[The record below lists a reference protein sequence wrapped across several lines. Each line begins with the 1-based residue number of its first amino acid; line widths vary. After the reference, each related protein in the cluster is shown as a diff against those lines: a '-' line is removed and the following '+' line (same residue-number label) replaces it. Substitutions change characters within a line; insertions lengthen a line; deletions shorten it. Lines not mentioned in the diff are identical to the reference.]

1 MIQQGDSGEFLAL
14 RFWQSTPLSAKFL
27 VAAYREMSPDDGF
40 ILTAYL
46 ASRPSDRRNIEW
58 TQ

>member
-1 MIQQGDSGEFLAL
+1 
-14 RFWQSTPLSAKFL
+14 

-58 TQ
+58 TR